1 MAKKRNYFYITM
13 VKRCLER
20 YKTSILYVVRI
31 NVCLLFQVNIGLKK
45 PGSKLEHQGIKIEF
59 IGQIE
64 MYYDRGNHH
73 EFISLVKE
81 LARPGDM
88 IAHTS
93 YPFEFSCVEKPFE
106 VYTGGYISKSNNLV
120 F

>member
-1 MAKKRNYFYITM
+1 MF
-13 VKRCLER
+13 
-20 YKTSILYVVRI
+20 
-31 NVCLLFQVNIGLKK
+31 
-45 PGSKLEHQGIKIEF
+45 
-59 IGQIE
+59 
-64 MYYDRGNHH
+64 YDRGNHH

-106 VYTGGYISKSNNLV
+106 VYTGTNYSR
-120 F
+120 

>member
-1 MAKKRNYFYITM
+1 M
-13 VKRCLER
+13 
-20 YKTSILYVVRI
+20 
-31 NVCLLFQVNIGLKK
+31 
-45 PGSKLEHQGIKIEF
+45 EHQGIKIEF

-81 LARPGDM
+81 LARPGEM
-88 IAHTS
+88 IAHSS

-106 VYTGGYISKSNNLV
+106 VYTGININHFKRIINNLEG
-120 F
+120 FSNKLLEI

>member
-1 MAKKRNYFYITM
+1 M
-13 VKRCLER
+13 
-20 YKTSILYVVRI
+20 
-31 NVCLLFQVNIGLKK
+31 
-45 PGSKLEHQGIKIEF
+45 EHQGIKIEF

-81 LARPGDM
+81 LARPGEM
-88 IAHTS
+88 IAHSS

-106 VYTGGYISKSNNLV
+106 VYTGGHIDCYINVLQLSLLV
-120 F
+120 EINDGILKITQTVI

>member
-1 MAKKRNYFYITM
+1 M
-13 VKRCLER
+13 
-20 YKTSILYVVRI
+20 
-31 NVCLLFQVNIGLKK
+31 NISLKK

-106 VYTGGYISKSNNLV
+106 VYTGETDAFQRYFTILVKVEGLKFVSFEFRFYLKSITFANSKFLII
-120 F
+120 